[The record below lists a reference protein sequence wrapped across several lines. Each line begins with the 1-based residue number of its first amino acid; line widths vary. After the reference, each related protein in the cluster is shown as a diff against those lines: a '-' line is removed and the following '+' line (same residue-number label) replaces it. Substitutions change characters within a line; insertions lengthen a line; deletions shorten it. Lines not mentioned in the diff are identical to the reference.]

1 MGEPTCLMHGNNV
14 HGLGD
19 SVSLGRFASESLAW
33 EKWSNFPHKRYVEEA
48 KSYAQPGSV
57 AEKKAFFEAHYKK
70 VAAQK
75 AAAAAAAALL
85 EQEKANAAASCHKS
99 DVEERVCGTD
109 HGAHDLLTGISNF
122 DASKRT
128 VLHPIKLP
136 QPPVLNLKMFVNER
150 KQITTQAASK
160 AMDAAGHSSAISQV
174 ERPSENIV
182 VAADQ
187 KNKAILNNTENLE
200 DHPSV
205 SEDSG
210 TSQMDRPLL
219 KSKLS
224 TDQEVL
230 QPKISRK
237 PATPSFRSSS
247 NGRKQ
252 HSRIPLSPANNASMH
267 PRKENLLTPRTKNS
281 TAMDS
286 IDKRRAAPRSL
297 YTLMNSGSVKESCK
311 SNSAAARK
319 IESTKATPSAHSTP
333 KRCATPAK
341 TPSKVANMVKKQP
354 WATPS
359 KVTSGVNKQ
368 PMATPSKSANGVN
381 KTLETPPVKRRME
394 TPVHP
399 SAVGSKTPG
408 QKWQIFSAVSKSL
421 SAYKNKLQSP
431 TISSPFT
438 LRTEERAAQRK
449 KKLEEKF
456 NEKAAQKVQQQT
468 TLKEK
473 AETEFRRLRQSFCFK
488 ARPLPSFY
496 SERETP
502 KSPLKKTPQANL
514 KSLTPARKP
523 PTTISEQSSVKKSS
537 RRLWKT
543 SDQNPADHP
552 LSQLARRINHE
563 NTSPNIQH

>member
-1 MGEPTCLMHGNNV
+1 MGEPTCLMHGNNA

-85 EQEKANAAASCHKS
+85 EQEKANAAATCRKF
-99 DVEERVCGTD
+99 DVEERVSGTD

-122 DASKRT
+122 DASQRI
-128 VLHPIKLP
+128 VLHPVKRP
-136 QPPVLNLKMFVNER
+136 PPPVLNLKMFV
-150 KQITTQAASK
+150 TTQDASK
-160 AMDAAGHSSAISQV
+160 AIDAAAQSSAISLAEPV
-174 ERPSENIV
+174 TEKIV

-187 KNKAILNNTENLE
+187 KNKATLNNTENLE
-200 DHPSV
+200 NQPSV

-219 KSKLS
+219 KGKTSKLS

-247 NGRKQ
+247 YGRKQ
-252 HSRIPLSPANNASMH
+252 SRIPLSPANYASMH
-267 PRKENLLTPRTKNS
+267 PRKENMLTPRTKNS

-341 TPSKVANMVKKQP
+341 IPSKVTNKVNKQP
-354 WATPS
+354 MATPS

-368 PMATPSKSANGVN
+368 PMATPSKSANEVN
-381 KTLETPPVKRRME
+381 KTSGTPSVKRRME

-438 LRTEERAAQRK
+438 LRTEERAARRK
-449 KKLEEKF
+449 QARKLEEKF
-456 NEKAAQKVQQQT
+456 NEKEAQKVQLQT

-496 SERETP
+496 NERETP

-523 PTTISEQSSVKKSS
+523 PTTISQPSSVKKSS

-563 NTSPNIQH
+563 NISPNMQH

>member
-85 EQEKANAAASCHKS
+85 EQEKANAAATCHKF
-99 DVEERVCGTD
+99 DVEERVSGTD

-122 DASKRT
+122 DASQRI
-128 VLHPIKLP
+128 VLHPVKRP
-136 QPPVLNLKMFVNER
+136 PPPVLNLKMFVNER
-150 KQITTQAASK
+150 KHGTTQDARK
-160 AMDAAGHSSAISQV
+160 AIDAAAQSSAISLAEPV
-174 ERPSENIV
+174 TEEIV
-182 VAADQ
+182 VAADW
-187 KNKAILNNTENLE
+187 KNKATLNNTVNLE
-200 DHPSV
+200 DQPSV

-247 NGRKQ
+247 YGRKQ
-252 HSRIPLSPANNASMH
+252 SRIPLSPANYASMH
-267 PRKENLLTPRTKNS
+267 PRKENMLTPRTKNS

-311 SNSAAARK
+311 PNSAAARK

-341 TPSKVANMVKKQP
+341 TPSKVTNK
-354 WATPS
+354 
-359 KVTSGVNKQ
+359 VNKQ
-368 PMATPSKSANGVN
+368 PMATPSKSANEVN
-381 KTLETPPVKRRME
+381 KTSGTPSVKRRME

-438 LRTEERAAQRK
+438 LRTEERAARRK
-449 KKLEEKF
+449 QKLEEKF
-456 NEKAAQKVQQQT
+456 NEKEAQKVQLQT

-496 SERETP
+496 NERETP

-523 PTTISEQSSVKKSS
+523 PTTISQPSSVKKSS

-563 NTSPNIQH
+563 NISPNMQH